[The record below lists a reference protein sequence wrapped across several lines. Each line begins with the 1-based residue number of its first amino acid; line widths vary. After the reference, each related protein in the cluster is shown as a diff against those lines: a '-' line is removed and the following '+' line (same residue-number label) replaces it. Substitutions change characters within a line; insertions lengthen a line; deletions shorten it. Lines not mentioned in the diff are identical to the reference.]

1 MDPNGIYETFD
12 AMNLKSE
19 LLRGIYS
26 YGFDKPSHIQ
36 TRGIVPLICG
46 RDILGQAQS
55 GTGKTGTFTI
65 GCLQRVDETVKKLQI
80 IIMAPTHEL
89 ARQIHTV
96 SKGLSTYMNIMIHV
110 ATGGSPLRDD
120 LAALRNGCQVLIGT
134 PGRIYDLIERKAIQT
149 PAVRTIVIDEAD
161 QMLEHNFQQ
170 QISEILCVGFP
181 EDTRIALFS
190 ATMPASVVEFS
201 EKLLHNPVRI
211 LVSAD
216 QVTLEGIKQYKCV
229 LDKEEYKFEALCDIY
244 KHFTINQAII
254 YCNQRKKAEWLAAKM
269 KDAGFLLECI
279 HGEMEAGERK
289 KCMEDFRGG
298 LVRVLISTDLLARGI
313 DVQQVSVVIN
323 YDLPVQKENYI
334 HRIGRSGRY
343 GRKGVA
349 INLLTNGDLK
359 YMGDIESFY
368 STKVMDLPADFE
380 KIIV

>member
-1 MDPNGIYETFD
+1 
-12 AMNLKSE
+12 
-19 LLRGIYS
+19 
-26 YGFDKPSHIQ
+26 
-36 TRGIVPLICG
+36 
-46 RDILGQAQS
+46 
-55 GTGKTGTFTI
+55 
-65 GCLQRVDETVKKLQI
+65 
-80 IIMAPTHEL
+80 
-89 ARQIHTV
+89 
-96 SKGLSTYMNIMIHV
+96 V

-134 PGRIYDLIERKAIQT
+134 PGRIYDLIERKAVQT
-149 PAVRTIVIDEAD
+149 AAVRTIVIDEAD

-190 ATMPASVVEFS
+190 ATMPASVVDFAEQ
-201 EKLLHNPVRI
+201 LLHNPVRI

-269 KDAGFLLECI
+269 KDTGFLLECI
-279 HGEMEAGERK
+279 HGEMEANERK
-289 KCMEDFRGG
+289 KCMEDFRRGA
-298 LVRVLISTDLLARGI
+298 VRVLISTDLLARGI
-313 DVQQVSVVIN
+313 DVQQVSAVIN

-359 YMGDIESFY
+359 YMGEIETFY
-368 STKVMDLPADFE
+368 STRVMDLPADFE
-380 KIIV
+380 KIVV